1 VVVQPPHQKQLS
13 YPDVLGDYITRTSD
27 LAYVQLHFV
36 PEIRNFE
43 SNGMDR
49 GTNAG
54 PGKRPFVPWRV
65 PVSMDVEKDRCGFDA
80 FSGPDCTEPEGIGG
94 CRHTG
99 QRKADRANRF

>member
-1 VVVQPPHQKQLS
+1 MVVQPPHQKQLS

-27 LAYVQLHFV
+27 LAYVQPHFV

-65 PVSMDVEKDRCGFDA
+65 PGQWMLKKTGADSTRFP
-80 FSGPDCTEPEGIGG
+80 GPT
-94 CRHTG
+94 
-99 QRKADRANRF
+99 ALNRRE